1 MLFRSRGD
9 GDAPLEIRL
18 VGQDFLATS
27 VDLAEEAPK
36 PVRLVVLKSFDEATR
51 FLASLNRWI
60 V

>member
-1 MLFRSRGD
+1 MCSSDLDALEKLGSHTVSARGD

-36 PVRLVVLKSFDEATR
+36 PVRLVVLKSFD
-51 FLASLNRWI
+51 
-60 V
+60 